1 MALTVFR
8 KILVAFDGSPNSKE
22 ACEIATILA
31 KGYKSKL
38 TVVHVLPPI
47 AILTVPLREEYETS
61 IENKANI
68 EALKMES
75 QLKKQGIEAKT
86 RILRSKD
93 SIASSLIDF
102 SKDEKVD
109 LIVAGTR
116 GLGGFRRMVL
126 GSVSTNLLNRAS
138 SPVLVVRKRVYE
150 IQTQLR
156 KILVATD
163 GSKSANEAVEY
174 SVSIAKAV
182 GADLTIVYVVYMQPV
197 VYMGWVPTM
206 DRIYEDL
213 TKYGERI
220 VSEASKVAK
229 ENGVN
234 VTTKVIDDSHSPVW
248 AITKF
253 ADEDKFDLIVVGTRG
268 IGGLR
273 KAILGSVLM
282 GLCTTLTAQC
292 LSRSRVHLG
301 VKICVDR
308 NL

>member
-1 MALTVFR
+1 MALTFFR

-22 ACEIATILA
+22 ACEIATMLA
-31 KGYKSKL
+31 KGYRSKL

-47 AILTVPLREEYETS
+47 ATLTAPLREEYETS

-68 EALKMES
+68 EALKIES
-75 QLKKQGIEAKT
+75 KLKKQGIEAKT

-102 SKDEKVD
+102 SNDEKVD

-150 IQTQLR
+150 IQTQFR

-182 GADLTIVYVVYMQPV
+182 GADLTILYVVYMQPV
-197 VYMGWVPTM
+197 AYMGWVPTM
-206 DRIYEDL
+206 DKIYEDL
-213 TKYGERI
+213 RKYGERI

-234 VTTKVIDDSHSPVW
+234 VTTKVIDDSQSPVW

-273 KAILGSVLM
+273 KALLGSVAN
-282 GLCTTLTAQC
+282 GV
-292 LSRSRVHLG
+292 VHYAHCSVL
-301 VKICVDR
+301 VAK
-308 NL
+308 